1 MGTRYINSQT
11 EHDKVVEASAS
22 TYSQLTQQG
31 YQVTTN
37 PGNQHNRYVGVD
49 PQLFPDV
56 IVWKPD
62 QTNPNKGQAII
73 IEEIETSETVNQNEV
88 DQWRGFAA
96 LGVSKFILIVPANNA
111 SEAHRLVQ
119 LNNIRVTEIW
129 YYTIQNNQVY
139 FTKYISLT

>member
-1 MGTRYINSQT
+1 MATRLYGQS
-11 EHDKVVEASAS
+11 EHDRVVEASAG

-37 PGNQHNRYVGVD
+37 PGDQKNRYVGSE
-49 PQLFPDV
+49 QHLFPDV

-62 QTNPNKGQAII
+62 QNDPNRGQAII
-73 IEEIETSETVNQNEV
+73 IEEIETSETVNQNSV
-88 DQWRGFAA
+88 DQWISYAA
-96 LGVSKFILIVPANNA
+96 LGVSKFILIVPANSA

-119 LNNIRVTEIW
+119 VNNIKVTEIW
-129 YYTIQNNQVY
+129 SYTVQNNQVY